1 MTRKMIS
8 VLVLGVFLL
17 ATSVV
22 VGTISKSQDT
32 RQRAEGLVPATP
44 VLTKSIPSKGA
55 VTTATCTAVIGWAC
69 DEDNYFTPLDVQ
81 IYDGDVGHGTSIGTI
96 KADQAGNQQVSDACG
111 GNAQHG
117 FLFEL
122 PQNIKDGKPHQIYA
136 YGMNTP
142 ASYEGNTQL
151 LGTPKTIQCTQ

>member
-1 MTRKMIS
+1 MGKKVRS
-8 VLVLGVFLL
+8 VMVLGVFLL
-17 ATSVV
+17 AISTI
-22 VGTISKSQDT
+22 VGFISRSQDN
-32 RQRAEGLVPATP
+32 RQRAEGPASVTSAT
-44 VLTKSIPSKGA
+44 TKSIASNGA

-69 DEDNYFTPLDVQ
+69 DEDNYLTPIDVQ
-81 IYDGDVGHGTSIGTI
+81 IYDGDVGYGTPIGTV
-96 KADQAGNQQVSDACG
+96 KADQQGGNQVSQDCG

-117 FLFEL
+117 FLFEV
-122 PQNIKDGKPHQIYA
+122 PQSLKDGKPHQIYA